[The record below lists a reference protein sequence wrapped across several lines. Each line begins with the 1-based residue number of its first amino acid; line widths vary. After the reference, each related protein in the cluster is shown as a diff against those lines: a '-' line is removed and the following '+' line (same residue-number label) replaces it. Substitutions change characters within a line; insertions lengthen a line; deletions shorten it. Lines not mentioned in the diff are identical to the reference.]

1 MVGMFSTCRRL
12 GEWASQLLDR
22 NDFWAIAILSTAL
35 IDMYAPF
42 GSMVHDWEAFNGMK
56 VKVVWQAIIFIG
68 FLWGCTHV
76 GPVAYGRRYLDSLNR
91 VFSLTPKIVPCGCMV
106 NRLGCAGLVDEA
118 PEVLK
123 GSETT
128 VVFSFGVARLE
139 VAYGR
144 SPIER
149 KPGGLHRVKLVDWG
163 WTMHSQG
170 KLIEAAVTTLT
181 KAFAKSLFYG
191 ERGKMFP
198 RTLLHFTCTACRV
211 ALGAYV
217 ALGAHG
223 L

>member
-1 MVGMFSTCRRL
+1 
-12 GEWASQLLDR
+12 
-22 NDFWAIAILSTAL
+22 
-35 IDMYAPF
+35 
-42 GSMVHDWEAFNGMK
+42 
-56 VKVVWQAIIFIG
+56 
-68 FLWGCTHV
+68 
-76 GPVAYGRRYLDSLNR
+76 
-91 VFSLTPKIVPCGCMV
+91 MV

-198 RTLLHFTCTACRV
+198 RTLLHFTCTVWSLFSHDCMPSGFGCLCG
-211 ALGAYV
+211 LGCCSVLARFKATWRAIRYWTGGGPRDGSWLV
-217 ALGAHG
+217 FRPLTSMSWATVWMLYGSPEMGFSVVFLG
-223 L
+223 LLYLD